1 MFMLLVSVALAQSA
15 APSVQ
20 AKPSLLETIFPFL
33 AILVVFY
40 FVFSRP
46 QQKKMKEH
54 QDLLAT
60 LKRGDKVITN
70 SGIFGEITGV
80 TDKFVTLE
88 VSENVRIRILKSQIA
103 GQANELAM

>member
-1 MFMLLVSVALAQSA
+1 MMNLFVSVALAQAGGA
-15 APSVQ
+15 ATS
-20 AKPSLLETIFPFL
+20 KPSLLETLFPFL

-46 QQKKMKEH
+46 QQKKLKEH
-54 QDLLAT
+54 QNLLSS
-60 LKRGDKVITN
+60 LKRGDKVLTS

-88 VSENVRIRILKSQIA
+88 VSDNVRMRILKSQIA
-103 GQANELAM
+103 VQANDLTL